1 MKNVLEGIN
10 SKLKDAEEQISDL
23 KDRVVESNEQNNKM
37 KTILKNENR
46 LRDLWQLQAKNLHSR
61 SPRRRRKGQ

>member
-1 MKNVLEGIN
+1 MKRTQSRRTINEMKNVLEGIN

-46 LRDLWQLQAKNLHSR
+46 LRDL
-61 SPRRRRKGQ
+61 